1 MESQSDYSTRGCLL
15 GKTVS
20 PRLQQLEDDF
30 MDNGGCFK
38 EFKIGDL
45 FYKLNLRCKKKKFD
59 KKKDISTSKSLEYSL
74 PLVNAKNGDNGVMYY
89 GRFSDWESA
98 DYCIDIINDG
108 AVSTG
113 NVYPQPQKTGVLYNA
128 YLIKGI
134 DESFHNEFVII
145 YIAQALQKS
154 IKLKYGYDNKA
165 TWEKV
170 KNNTLTLPSINDLPC
185 TKFMESYIR
194 ELEQERIRVLDA
206 YLKAT
211 GLNDYELTSEEKNS
225 IEIMQNGGKNY
236 KEFKVLDI
244 FSVKNTQSI
253 MKSQVGFCSGDIPY
267 VTAGET
273 NNSIASY
280 ISAEPSIIDK
290 GNCIV
295 IGGKSTVVTYQE
307 QDFVSNDSHNLA
319 LYMKETNKKSKYTQM
334 FFVTLLSFKLKQLYN
349 WGNSISNKKIQ
360 KDTIHVP
367 VNQNGDIDYQFIEL
381 YSKAVEKICI
391 KSVVDWK
398 DRIIQT
404 TKNVVNC

>member
-1 MESQSDYSTRGCLL
+1 
-15 GKTVS
+15 
-20 PRLQQLEDDF
+20 

-38 EFKIGDL
+38 KYKIGDL
-45 FYKLNLRCKKKKFD
+45 FYVKGNPQLNKESFTFSENR
-59 KKKDISTSKSLEYSL
+59 EY
-74 PLVNAKNGDNGVMYY
+74 PYFTRTVFNNGIY
-89 GRFSDWESA
+89 
-98 DYCIDIINDG
+98 DYVDYLD
-108 AVSTG
+108 
-113 NVYPQPQKTGVLYNA
+113 QEH
-128 YLIKGI
+128 LIKGNSLAVGMMACKFFYMEH
-134 DESFHNEFVII
+134 DFYAGQFTKTCYPRFSKFNEK
-145 YIAQALQKS
+145 IATYFISLLNCYS
-154 IKLKYGYDNKA
+154 DKLKGVLVRDFESTFN
-165 TWEKV
+165 
-170 KNNTLTLPSINDLPC
+170 SIVVDLPL
-185 TKFMESYIR
+185 FSNQISFDYMESYIR
-194 ELEQERIRVLDA
+194 ELEQERIRELDA

-211 GLNDYELTSEEKNS
+211 GLNDYELTPEEKNS
-225 IEIMQNGGKNY
+225 IEIMSKGGLNY

-244 FSVKNTQSI
+244 FTVKNTQSV
-253 MKSQVGFCSGDIPY
+253 MKSQVDFCSGDIPY

-319 LYMKETNKKSKYTQM
+319 LYMKETDKKSKYTQM

-381 YSKAVEKICI
+381 YSKAVEKLCI

>member
-1 MESQSDYSTRGCLL
+1 M
-15 GKTVS
+15 
-20 PRLQQLEDDF
+20 
-30 MDNGGCFK
+30 
-38 EFKIGDL
+38 

-59 KKKDISTSKSLEYSL
+59 KKKDISTSQSLEYNL

-98 DYCIDIINDG
+98 DYCIDIVNDG

-113 NVYPQPQKTGVLYNA
+113 NVYPQPQETGVLYNA

-170 KNNTLTLPSINDLPC
+170 KNNTLVLPSINDLPC

-194 ELEQERIRVLDA
+194 ELEQERIRELDA
-206 YLKAT
+206 YLRAT
-211 GLNDYELTSEEKNS
+211 GLNDYELTPEEKS
-225 IEIMQNGGKNY
+225 CIKIMENGGVNY

-244 FSVKNTQSI
+244 FTVKNTQSV
-253 MKSQVGFCSGDIPY
+253 MKSQVDYCSGDIPY
-267 VTAGET
+267 VTAGEN

-280 ISAEPSIIDK
+280 VYADSTMVDK
-290 GNCIV
+290 GDCIV

-307 QDFVSNDSHNLA
+307 LDFVSNDSHNLA
-319 LYMKETNKKSKYTQM
+319 LYMKDVDMKSKHTQM
-334 FFVTLLSFKLKQLYN
+334 FFVTLLGYKFRQLYN
-349 WGNSISNKKIQ
+349 WGNSISKQKIK
-360 KDTIHVP
+360 KDTIHIP
-367 VNQNGDIDYQFIEL
+367 TNLSGDIDYNFIEVF
-381 YSKAVEKICI
+381 SKAIEKLSIR
-391 KSVVDWK
+391 SVVEWK
-398 DRIIQT
+398 DRIIET
-404 TKNVVNC
+404 TKSIVVDNI

>member
-38 EFKIGDL
+38 EFRIGDL
-45 FYKLNLRCKKKKFD
+45 FSIHTGGLLQASELKSGTIPRISVTSSNNGIIGYYDTAENDEARHFSNFISVNFFGNCFYHPYKA
-59 KKKDISTSKSLEYSL
+59 SLEMKVHVLHLPGYEFTSATGLYIASALNRVLNGNYSYGEQLSSSDLKKQKIYISL
-74 PLVNAKNGDNGVMYY
+74 PIRNDDLA
-89 GRFSDWESA
+89 F
-98 DYCIDIINDG
+98 DY
-108 AVSTG
+108 
-113 NVYPQPQKTGVLYNA
+113 
-128 YLIKGI
+128 
-134 DESFHNEFVII
+134 
-145 YIAQALQKS
+145 
-154 IKLKYGYDNKA
+154 
-165 TWEKV
+165 
-170 KNNTLTLPSINDLPC
+170 
-185 TKFMESYIR
+185 MESYIR
-194 ELEQERIRVLDA
+194 ELEQERIRELDA

-211 GLNDYELTSEEKNS
+211 GLNDYELTPEEKNS
-225 IEIMQNGGKNY
+225 IEIMSKGGLNY

-244 FSVKNTQSI
+244 FTVKNTQSV
-253 MKSQVGFCSGDIPY
+253 MKSQVDFCSGDIPY

-319 LYMKETNKKSKYTQM
+319 LYMKETDKKSKYTQM

-381 YSKAVEKICI
+381 YSKAVEKLCI

-404 TKNVVNC
+404 TKNVANC

>member
-1 MESQSDYSTRGCLL
+1 
-15 GKTVS
+15 
-20 PRLQQLEDDF
+20 

-59 KKKDISTSKSLEYSL
+59 KKKDISTSKSLEYNL

-194 ELEQERIRVLDA
+194 ELEQERIRELDA

-211 GLNDYELTSEEKNS
+211 GLNDYELTPEEKNS
-225 IEIMQNGGKNY
+225 IEIMQNGGGNY

-253 MKSQVGFCSGDIPY
+253 MKSQVGFCSGNIPY

-273 NNSIASY
+273 NNSITSY

-319 LYMKETNKKSKYTQM
+319 LYMKETDKKSKYTQM

-381 YSKAVEKICI
+381 YSKAVEKLCI

>member
-30 MDNGGCFK
+30 IDNGGRFK
-38 EFKIGDL
+38 EYKIKDL
-45 FYKLNLRCKKKKFD
+45 FSALKVSSKLSKLDVSDEFTFPVYSSD
-59 KKKDISTSKSLEYSL
+59 TSNGGIYGYSNS
-74 PLVNAKNGDNGVMYY
+74 PEFIVDDENNCYLVFGDHTRTFNIARQSFAVMDNVKVLKP
-89 GRFSDWESA
+89 FSKYWS
-98 DYCIDIINDG
+98 
-108 AVSTG
+108 
-113 NVYPQPQKTGVLYNA
+113 
-128 YLIKGI
+128 
-134 DESFHNEFVII
+134 DESLLYVATIWKKQIPN
-145 YIAQALQKS
+145 
-154 IKLKYGYDNKA
+154 YGYSRHWKYA
-165 TWEKV
+165 KSCLL
-170 KNNTLTLPSINDLPC
+170 KLPIHNGELAFDY
-185 TKFMESYIR
+185 MESYIR
-194 ELEQERIRVLDA
+194 ELEQERIRELEQERIRELDA

-211 GLNDYELTSEEKNS
+211 GLNDYELTPEEKNS
-225 IEIMQNGGKNY
+225 IEIMSKGGLNY

-244 FSVKNTQSI
+244 FTVKNTQSV
-253 MKSQVGFCSGDIPY
+253 MKSQVDFCSGDIPY

-319 LYMKETNKKSKYTQM
+319 LYMKETDKKSKYTQM

-381 YSKAVEKICI
+381 YSKAVEKLCI

>member
-1 MESQSDYSTRGCLL
+1 M
-15 GKTVS
+15 
-20 PRLQQLEDDF
+20 
-30 MDNGGCFK
+30 
-38 EFKIGDL
+38 

-194 ELEQERIRVLDA
+194 ELEQERIRELDA

-211 GLNDYELTSEEKNS
+211 GLNDYKLTPEEKNS
-225 IEIMQNGGKNY
+225 IEIMSKGGLNY

-319 LYMKETNKKSKYTQM
+319 LYMKETDKKSKYTQM

-381 YSKAVEKICI
+381 YSKAVEKLCI